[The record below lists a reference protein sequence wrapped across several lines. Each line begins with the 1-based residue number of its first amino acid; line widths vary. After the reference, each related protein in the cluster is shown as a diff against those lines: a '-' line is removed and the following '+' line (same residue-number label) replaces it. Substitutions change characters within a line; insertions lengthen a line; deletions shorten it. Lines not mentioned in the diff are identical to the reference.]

1 MYLNANADRAP
12 SQFFNAGHDILNRKV
27 LSSMTI
33 PTPPNKIA
41 TNTLL

>member
-12 SQFFNAGHDILNRKV
+12 SQFFNASHDILNRKV
-27 LSSMTI
+27 LSSMTN

-41 TNTLL
+41 VNTLL